1 MCNVCALRTQG
12 LESQAGDIDK
22 TEEVVVVVVVI
33 FTINM
38 GMRDWISRHIDQ
50 FAMMTVVSACRV
62 YLGKEKILLMIIK

>member
-1 MCNVCALRTQG
+1 M
-12 LESQAGDIDK
+12 
-22 TEEVVVVVVVI
+22 VVVVVI

-62 YLGKEKILLMIIK
+62 YLGKEKMFNDNKIIV

>member
-1 MCNVCALRTQG
+1 M
-12 LESQAGDIDK
+12 
-22 TEEVVVVVVVI
+22 VVVVVI

-62 YLGKEKILLMIIK
+62 YLGKEKILLMIIKLYCSLASCRSGAAKWDVKVMV